1 MSVYCA
7 PWGTV
12 PLLGRSEVW
21 GSSDAAVSLRQLLK
35 KAFEEYSKPRT
46 QLIEPEIMALVEESQ
61 GEAGRVEEETAR
73 TALNFLLLLPRSL
86 PVPEV
91 SADPDG
97 EISFDW
103 IGDSGK
109 MFSVSV
115 NKEGRIAYAGRFG
128 EKSKVHGIE
137 PLSETCPLEIIR
149 GIRRSL

>member
-7 PWGTV
+7 PWGIV
-12 PLLGRSEVW
+12 PLLVRPEMS
-21 GSSDAAVSLRQLLK
+21 GSSDAAASLRQLLK
-35 KAFEEYSKPRT
+35 AAFKEYSKPRT

-61 GEAGRVEEETAR
+61 GEDVQVEKETAR
-73 TALNFLLLLPRSL
+73 TALNFMLLLPRSL
-86 PVPEV
+86 PIPEV

-103 IGDSGK
+103 IGSSGK

-128 EKSKVHGIE
+128 ERSKVHGIE
-137 PLSETCPLEIIR
+137 QLSETCPIEIIR
-149 GIRRSL
+149 GIQRSL

>member
-12 PLLGRSEVW
+12 PQLVTPEVS
-21 GSSDAAVSLRQLLK
+21 GSSDVAVSLRQLLRE
-35 KAFEEYSKPRT
+35 AFDHYSKPRT
-46 QLIEPEIMALVEESQ
+46 DLIEPEIMALVEESQ
-61 GEAGRVEEETAR
+61 GEPVQVEDETAR

-103 IGDSGK
+103 IGSSGK

-115 NKEGRIAYAGRFG
+115 NKDGRIAYAGRFG
-128 EKSKVHGIE
+128 ERSKVHGIE
-137 PLSETCPLEIIR
+137 QLSETCPVEIIR
-149 GIRRSL
+149 GIQRSL